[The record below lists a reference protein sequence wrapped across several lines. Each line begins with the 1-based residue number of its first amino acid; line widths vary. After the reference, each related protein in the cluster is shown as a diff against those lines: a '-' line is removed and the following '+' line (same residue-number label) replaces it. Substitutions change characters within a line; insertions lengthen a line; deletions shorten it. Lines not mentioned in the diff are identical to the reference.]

1 MSRPVRLRIDE
12 LVLHGFDPRDR
23 HAIGDAVRDKL
34 TRLLSAG
41 DASRQIDAT
50 IPNVRD
56 VAAIAAGIARET
68 HRVVQPH
75 LTHRGRP

>member
-1 MSRPVRLRIDE
+1 MNRPIRLRIDQ

-23 HAIGDAVRDKL
+23 HAIGDAVRDEL

-41 DASRQIDAT
+41 DAGSRIDAT

-56 VAAIAAGIARET
+56 VAAIADGIAHET

-75 LTHRGRP
+75 LTQGSRP